1 MNIQIKLKKLTLEQ
15 QHAVELGC
23 DLANSIVGIT
33 GGAGTGKT
41 LVLGEMYKELGQR
54 QISTILCAPTG
65 RAARRVEELTK
76 IHAVTI
82 HRLLGFPVPGDPDDP
97 NDPCE
102 PGQPRFCKGNPLP
115 YQCVIVDEAS
125 MIGPTLYRQLMNA
138 LPKGGVI
145 RMFGDNNQLPPVE
158 EGTPPFFMI
167 LDKFPAVE
175 LSYNFRSDD
184 LIVSNA
190 ARILAKRIP
199 IRNERF
205 NILYSDNP
213 LKMMLDM
220 VTQDFAGIDHQIIM
234 PTRKGKFGTM
244 RVNPTL
250 QLRFNPKG
258 EVLRLDRYDEKEN
271 MLSIR
276 ANDKFLWIKN
286 DYKLRLF
293 NGEIGTVNWV
303 DEEDGTLELRTLD
316 NKGIFIPPRM
326 KTFSPYHGTVIDYDP
341 RKQIELGYAITTH
354 KAQGSEFETII
365 YCICAGQAYLLNRRN
380 LYTAVTRAKHHVII
394 VTDRRAMGLSMRSV

>member
-1 MNIQIKLKKLTLEQ
+1 
-15 QHAVELGC
+15 
-23 DLANSIVGIT
+23 
-33 GGAGTGKT
+33 
-41 LVLGEMYKELGQR
+41 
-54 QISTILCAPTG
+54 
-65 RAARRVEELTK
+65 
-76 IHAVTI
+76 
-82 HRLLGFPVPGDPDDP
+82 
-97 NDPCE
+97 
-102 PGQPRFCKGNPLP
+102 
-115 YQCVIVDEAS
+115 

-145 RMFGDNNQLPPVE
+145 RLYGDNNQLPPVE
-158 EGTPPFFMI
+158 EGTPPFFMV
-167 LDKFPAVE
+167 LDKFPSVE

-199 IRNERF
+199 IKNDRF

-213 LKMMLDM
+213 LKTMLDM
-220 VTQDFAGIDHQIIM
+220 VTQEFAGINYQIIM

-326 KTFSPYHGTVIDYDP
+326 KTFSQYHGTVIDYDP

-380 LYTAVTRAKHHVII
+380 LYTAITRAKHHVII

>member
-1 MNIQIKLKKLTLEQ
+1 MNMQIKSRKLTLEQ

-54 QISTILCAPTG
+54 QISTVLCAPTG

-76 IHAVTI
+76 IPAVTI
-82 HRLLGFPVPGDPDDP
+82 HRLLGFPVPGEDDP
-97 NDPCE
+97 GM
-102 PGQPRFCKGNPLP
+102 PGEPRFCKGNPLL

-158 EGTPPFFMI
+158 EGIPPFFMI

-199 IRNERF
+199 LRNERF